1 MSDQNTK
8 RTIVEEG
15 SELTGTLKSNCSVMV
30 SGRVNGEIQAPSL
43 TVTEGGAVH
52 GTIKV
57 NQLKSQGEVAGEI
70 DAETIELSG
79 RVNDQTVIRAGTLEV
94 KLTAPESQKLQVVFG
109 NCTIEAGK
117 DQEAPKEQKPQAQ
130 PQQKQPQQ
138 QPQPQKQP
146 GGKLE

>member
-15 SELTGTLKSNCSVMV
+15 SELTGTLKSNCSVIV

-70 DAETIELSG
+70 DADTIELSG

-109 NCTIEAGK
+109 NCTVEAGK
-117 DQEAPKEQKPQAQ
+117 EPKPAVQPQ
-130 PQQKQPQQ
+130 QQKQPQ
-138 QPQPQKQP
+138 PPPPPQKQQ